1 MLHESSLGSPA
12 GVVTVIVM
20 ASAEA
25 CMVPCVGTSVEGLAR
40 LAEWKFPEGAERTST
55 GLLGAASREMKEE
68 TLLLIMYSTSC
79 SWK

>member
-1 MLHESSLGSPA
+1 M
-12 GVVTVIVM
+12 
-20 ASAEA
+20 
-25 CMVPCVGTSVEGLAR
+25 GTSVEGLAR